1 MPFRAF
7 CVVDPKNI
15 DDVRCLSV
23 RLSHN
28 HRPIFS
34 DDASI
39 AHHRR
44 RLRSSYEDIGEKWVF
59 LSFVCAV
66 GTVVSCKQL
75 SCTLLE
81 KDIKDDVPIERYLS
95 SESEIIGDDASIN
108 NHRNHQD
115 YNSSYCLC
123 LNMVPVHCTEYA
135 KDPKGQPCF
144 AGHSSN

>member
-1 MPFRAF
+1 MCGVCP
-7 CVVDPKNI
+7 
-15 DDVRCLSV
+15 SV
-23 RLSHN
+23 RPMSHN
-28 HRPIFS
+28 HRPIIG

-39 AHHRR
+39 AHHHR
-44 RLRSSYEDIGEKWVF
+44 RLRSSYEDIGEKWAF
-59 LSFVCAV
+59 LSFLCAV

-123 LNMVPVHCTEYA
+123 LNMVPVRSTQ
-135 KDPKGQPCF
+135 KTLKGNP
-144 AGHSSN
+144 ASRVILV